1 MIKSLIKQVKT
12 LKKLVSALQAHNKDS
27 KDNSSISSEEGD
39 AHFQY
44 MCAAIASTNP
54 NVAMALKSLKAWDL
68 DLRSVWLLD
77 SQSTFDLCCN
87 LDFAAKMQKAK
98 QALNMSSNGGGLRI
112 TKECMVLGY
121 ESWMWFTKRAMTN
134 IICLKNIIC
143 LYWVTYNS
151 KRRTAFIV
159 H

>member
-1 MIKSLIKQVKT
+1 MKLVSSSKSNKMIKSLTKQVKT

-44 MCAAIASTNP
+44 TCASIASTNP
-54 NVAMALKSLKAWDL
+54 NVAMALKSPKAQDF

-87 LDFAAKMQKAK
+87 PDFAAKMQKAK
-98 QALNMSSNGGGLRI
+98 QALNMSSNGGGLCI
-112 TKECMVLGY
+112 TKKCMVLGY
-121 ESWMWFTKRAMTN
+121 ETWMWILRGQ
-134 IICLKNIIC
+134 
-143 LYWVTYNS
+143 
-151 KRRTAFIV
+151 
-159 H
+159 